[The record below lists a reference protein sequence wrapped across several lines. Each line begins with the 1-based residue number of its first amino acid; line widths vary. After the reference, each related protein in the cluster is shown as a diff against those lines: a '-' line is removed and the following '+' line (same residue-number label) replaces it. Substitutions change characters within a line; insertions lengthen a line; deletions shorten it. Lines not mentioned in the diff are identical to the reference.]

1 MYYVVD
7 NNKIMKRGIE
17 NIDLGDPVP
26 IKIPVIGIHYLR
38 DMEGIFF

>member
-7 NNKIMKRGIE
+7 NNKIMKRRIE

-26 IKIPVIGIHYLR
+26 IKIPVIDIHYLR

>member
-7 NNKIMKRGIE
+7 NKKIMKRGIE

-26 IKIPVIGIHYLR
+26 IKIPVIDIHYLR